1 MTARSTLLKSFPVP
15 GANNG
20 ENPAKAMSGH
30 TASPGAENGGHAD
43 GRPFPRQS
51 RFAPAGAPPPLAGLP
66 PARPFFPPG
75 GQAMEVDDRPSFF
88 NNPHAPQAGPPR
100 MPLMGGP
107 PRMPPFGGPAPGFY
121 GAPGMRPPFGVPP
134 AGMPAAVQPQ
144 PMSQAEKL
152 KKIANVPPGKEL
164 WVETKTAD
172 GKSYF
177 YHSATRATVWERP
190 PDAVVME
197 QSELQKLIDKSTK
210 EEREARERQQYAA
223 GYPAA
228 PFNPNAAAY
237 TPFTT
242 SADKAWQEHTA
253 PDGRKY
259 YFNPITQENTWVK
272 PEAMIQAEK
281 HPGGAVPTKQN
292 SAPTQSF
299 AGFNNGAAEAS
310 PAAVEKPEN
319 KNRPVSSTA
328 VPGTP
333 WCVVWTRDEKV
344 FFFNPSTKTSVWERP
359 PDLYNRADVDMMVT
373 KRPEDDDSKNGSG
386 GHKRPLSAA
395 SSETGGAVGRSN
407 GGGDSR
413 MDEDDE
419 NDSDGS
425 GSGTPV
431 KKKSRKEK
439 KHERQLE
446 EQRKE
451 KERKAALKKQPHVE
465 KPEDPAIRAERLA
478 QQERAQ
484 IPLEER
490 IQTFRTMLEEKQVSA
505 TSTWEK
511 ELSKIVFDPRYLLL
525 SATERRAAFE
535 AYTKERIEIE
545 RAEKKKRAKEAK
557 EGFKALLEEAKL
569 NGKSTFSSFSSKHG
583 KDDRFKAVEKMR
595 DREEMFNDYV
605 SDLYKAEKEEKKKQ
619 KEKVREDFKALL
631 TEQSGLH
638 RHSKWSHVKKKINGD
653 ERYDHKYLD
662 SSTREQLFRDYV
674 ATLPESDDPAD
685 RVADD
690 EPAEKEVE
698 KTAAEKAIEDRK
710 RQVEAEMGEHRRE
723 RDKELER
730 HKLQEVE
737 DIFRAL
743 LIDTIKSASISF
755 HDARKLLRK
764 TDRYEE
770 CGLLEKSQK
779 ERLFNDHIDN
789 LDKKRRDA
797 FKQLLTEHPDIT
809 HFSKWRDV
817 RKIIAD
823 DDRFAKLVSSSDR
836 RNEKE
841 FEAWGEKTQQR
852 IYAEFEELLRE
863 TKIITHMSQ
872 KMIAENEQ
880 HLKDI
885 LAVLENDKRYL
896 VLNDE
901 PNQREKL
908 LDRYLDEL
916 ERQGPPKPPTTA
928 EAERERNK

>member
-20 ENPAKAMSGH
+20 ENPAETMSGH

-51 RFAPAGAPPPLAGLP
+51 RFAPAGAAPPPLAGLP

-121 GAPGMRPPFGVPP
+121 GAPGD
-134 AGMPAAVQPQ
+134 AAPVRSAARRNARRRQPQ

-210 EEREARERQQYAA
+210 EEREARERQQYTA

-237 TPFTT
+237 PPFTT

-281 HPGGAVPTKQN
+281 HAGGAVPTKQN

-299 AGFNNGAAEAS
+299 AGFNNGPAEAS

-359 PDLYNRADVDMMVT
+359 PDLYNRADVDIMVT
-373 KRPEDDDSKNGSG
+373 KRPEDDSNGSSA
-386 GHKRPLSAA
+386 HKRPLSAA
-395 SSETGGAVGRSN
+395 TSEAGGAIGRSN

-425 GSGTPV
+425 EL
-431 KKKSRKEK
+431 RNA
-439 KHERQLE
+439 RQEEEPQGEELE

-605 SDLYKAEKEEKKKQ
+605 SELYKAEKEEKKKQ
-619 KEKVREDFKALL
+619 KEKAA
-631 TEQSGLH
+631 TSAT
-638 RHSKWSHVKKKINGD
+638 I
-653 ERYDHKYLD
+653 HKYLD
-662 SSTREQLFRDYV
+662 SSTREQIFRDYV

-730 HKLQEVE
+730 HKLQE
-737 DIFRAL
+737 DQIR
-743 LIDTIKSASISF
+743 
-755 HDARKLLRK
+755 
-764 TDRYEE
+764 
-770 CGLLEKSQK
+770 
-779 ERLFNDHIDN
+779 
-789 LDKKRRDA
+789 
-797 FKQLLTEHPDIT
+797 EHL
-809 HFSKWRDV
+809 
-817 RKIIAD
+817 IIAD

-841 FEAWGEKTQQR
+841 FEAWAEKTQQR